1 MKIELAKSAGFCF
14 GVERAVKTVRAL
26 IEENDGARLYTLG
39 CLIHNPHVTAELSR
53 GGVTMLSDEAELQ
66 AALNAAKGGKKT
78 VLVIR
83 THGIAQAQEQHL
95 RLVQKSA
102 PSLSVVD
109 CTCPFVKKIHRIAKE
124 ESAPFSE
131 HPEEALGLIFG
142 DERHPE
148 VEGIRS
154 YFSCRSEVF
163 ADFASF
169 EAYLTANAEA
179 LAQKKRLIL
188 VSQTTQS
195 LSEYK
200 KCQKKLKKLYTNA
213 NIFDTICSV
222 TEDRQSETAA
232 LAKRADVMLV
242 VGGKSSSNTQKLYAI
257 SKRFCPQTFFVEEAG
272 EVPRPSLAA
281 HSLVGIT
288 AGASTPRDIIQEVR
302 KTMNEQ
308 NTNEQTFEQMLD
320 ESFKTLNTGDVVK
333 GIITSIT
340 PTEIHVD
347 IGSKVTGILSFD
359 DITDNPTV
367 DVKTMYKVGDEIEA
381 IAFRVSDVDGTATLS
396 KKRIDSIHHWQDI
409 LKAYQEG
416 SVLTG
421 KIVETM
427 EKGALI
433 YVCGT
438 KVFIP
443 ASQSGLPRGADMAQ
457 LMGTTQR
464 VKIIDINEQR
474 RRAVA
479 SIREVLREE
488 RAAKEEEFWKNIEVG
503 KHYDGVVKSFMPY
516 GAFVDLGG
524 VDGMVHTSELSW
536 RHIKHPSAVVEL
548 GQHIDVFV
556 KDFDPEKKRISLGYK
571 TEEMN
576 PWKIFT
582 DQYEVGDVASV
593 KIVNMMPFGA
603 FAEIVPGV
611 DGLIH
616 ISQITDHRIASP
628 AEVLE
633 KGQVVD
639 AKIVGIDMD
648 AQKVSLSIRALLND
662 EDYETEAEE
671 EAEEYAAEDEA
682 IEEVADAVEEAAED
696 DAE

>member
-53 GGVTMLSDEAELQ
+53 GGVTVLSDEAELQ

-222 TEDRQSETAA
+222 TEDRQTETAA
-232 LAKRADVMLV
+232 L
-242 VGGKSSSNTQKLYAI
+242 
-257 SKRFCPQTFFVEEAG
+257 SKC
-272 EVPRPSLAA
+272 
-281 HSLVGIT
+281 
-288 AGASTPRDIIQEVR
+288 
-302 KTMNEQ
+302 
-308 NTNEQTFEQMLD
+308 
-320 ESFKTLNTGDVVK
+320 
-333 GIITSIT
+333 
-340 PTEIHVD
+340 
-347 IGSKVTGILSFD
+347 
-359 DITDNPTV
+359 
-367 DVKTMYKVGDEIEA
+367 
-381 IAFRVSDVDGTATLS
+381 
-396 KKRIDSIHHWQDI
+396 W
-409 LKAYQEG
+409 
-416 SVLTG
+416 
-421 KIVETM
+421 
-427 EKGALI
+427 
-433 YVCGT
+433 
-438 KVFIP
+438 
-443 ASQSGLPRGADMAQ
+443 
-457 LMGTTQR
+457 
-464 VKIIDINEQR
+464 
-474 RRAVA
+474 
-479 SIREVLREE
+479 
-488 RAAKEEEFWKNIEVG
+488 
-503 KHYDGVVKSFMPY
+503 
-516 GAFVDLGG
+516 
-524 VDGMVHTSELSW
+524 
-536 RHIKHPSAVVEL
+536 
-548 GQHIDVFV
+548 
-556 KDFDPEKKRISLGYK
+556 
-571 TEEMN
+571 MN
-576 PWKIFT
+576 PSK
-582 DQYEVGDVASV
+582 
-593 KIVNMMPFGA
+593 
-603 FAEIVPGV
+603 
-611 DGLIH
+611 L
-616 ISQITDHRIASP
+616 
-628 AEVLE
+628 
-633 KGQVVD
+633 
-639 AKIVGIDMD
+639 
-648 AQKVSLSIRALLND
+648 
-662 EDYETEAEE
+662 
-671 EAEEYAAEDEA
+671 
-682 IEEVADAVEEAAED
+682 
-696 DAE
+696 